1 MITNAGNGCWFC
13 GLTDEKLVF
22 DYEFDTYVHTAC
34 IQQVLK
40 EGSEDDVKHMEAKLM
55 SYLLSDDYEQIK

>member
-1 MITNAGNGCWFC
+1 MITNTGNGCWFC
-13 GLTDEKLVF
+13 GLMDEKLVF

-40 EGSEDDVKHMEAKLM
+40 EGDEDDERNMEAQLM
-55 SYLLSDDYEQIK
+55 SYLLGDGI

>member
-40 EGSEDDVKHMEAKLM
+40 EGDEDDERTMEAQQM
-55 SYLLSDDYEQIK
+55 SYLLGDGI

>member
-13 GLTDEKLVF
+13 GLVDEELVF
-22 DYEFDTYVHTAC
+22 DYEFDTYVHIAC

-40 EGSEDDVKHMEAKLM
+40 EGDEDDERTMEAQLM
-55 SYLLSDDYEQIK
+55 SYLLAHV